1 MKTYSITMS
10 LDENQ
15 LMDLANYIQLCVDIK
30 DAREDEKVVKAV
42 QGSDSLRRT
51 GVYNVFNGREAL
63 RVIYNTFNAQIH
75 EDN

>member
-1 MKTYSITMS
+1 MKTYNITMS

-15 LMDLANYIQLCVDIK
+15 LMDLANYIQLGLDIK
-30 DAREDEKVVKAV
+30 NSREDEKDVKAI